1 MRVVIRTAAIAWGLL
16 AASNVFGGTSAELQP
31 ENFFASFTIERT
43 KVSEYVACPK
53 GRINQASGNMG
64 AMYSCIGGKAE
75 TVKFFVN
82 EMPNSSGRV
91 KNVKLLWND
100 YTKNVG
106 EGIHADAVIAK
117 QWAGHLA
124 DMYAPTHKA
133 QVMKAF
139 LGNKNAVV
147 ESATHVL
154 TYSYSKGPAAD
165 ERMFVVTKK

>member
-1 MRVVIRTAAIAWGLL
+1 MRTVIRSAAIAWGLL
-16 AASNVFGGTSAELQP
+16 TASTVGATLAELKP
-31 ENFFASFTIERT
+31 ENSFVSFTTERT
-43 KVSEYVACPK
+43 KVSAYLACPK
-53 GRINQASGNMG
+53 ARMNQASGDLG
-64 AMYSCIGGKAE
+64 ALYSCIGGKAE
-75 TVKFFVN
+75 TVKLFVN
-82 EMPNSSGRV
+82 EMPNSGGRV

-106 EGIHADAVIAK
+106 EGTHADAAIAK

-133 QVMKAF
+133 QVMKVF
-139 LGNKNAVV
+139 LGNKNAVI

-154 TYSYSKGPAAD
+154 TYTYSKGPAAD